1 MKHTK
6 LLSMALIG
14 LALASCNSKQ
24 FYDQTYA
31 QDNKLTLGT
40 VQKEIQKGMAQDQ
53 VVIALGSPNMV
64 TKDKDDKETWVYDKI
79 ATEVRASGTEGIMLF
94 FQTGA
99 DYVHRQDTSQKT
111 LTVVIKFDENR
122 RVDAFSY
129 HSSKF

>member
-1 MKHTK
+1 MKHKK
-6 LLSMALIG
+6 LLCITLMG
-14 LALASCNSKQ
+14 LAFASCNSKR

-31 QDNKLTLGT
+31 QDNKLTLGS

-53 VVIALGSPNMV
+53 VVVALGSPNIV

-79 ATEVRASGTEGIMLF
+79 ATEVRSSGTQGIMLF

-99 DYVHRQDTSQKT
+99 DYVHRKDTSQKT
-111 LTVVIKFDENR
+111 LTVVIKFNENK
-122 RVDAFSY
+122 RVDSFSY